1 MLSKGSVEAPL
12 VSQPLLICL
21 LFLMKETVW
30 HFYNQSWVLTRE
42 KEESYLVTF
51 NDLHVQNTMQDFEWL
66 IF

>member
-21 LFLMKETVW
+21 LFMKETVW